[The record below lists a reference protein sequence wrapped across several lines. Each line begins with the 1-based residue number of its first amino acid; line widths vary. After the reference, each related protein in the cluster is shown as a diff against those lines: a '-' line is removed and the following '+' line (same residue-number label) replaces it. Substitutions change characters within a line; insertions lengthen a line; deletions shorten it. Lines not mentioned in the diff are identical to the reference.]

1 MVTGASWGCSPR
13 VSSSSF
19 LQRSPSRNVHLLL
32 KQKSPI
38 YIHYSLRCNNR
49 TKKFPDQN
57 NRNLESMCRY
67 PVNYGANN
75 EMCRRRSNLRGRRK
89 KRSRSAFKSSRRSR
103 GREKKVHSLSR
114 TGRETEED
122 SADANVDCVDVER
135 TRYCDWEPAVS
146 PHFQIRR
153 TRRIYAPSLATIPL
167 RKKPRDGFSRRPRP
181 RPPTSAS
188 TPHSRDACSWTG
200 LELLACGTRNRC
212 TRHTWSRGDHLRWR
226 KGVTIRPI

>member
-1 MVTGASWGCSPR
+1 MVTGASWGCSSR

-38 YIHYSLRCNNR
+38 YIHYSLRCDSC

-57 NRNLESMCRY
+57 NRNLESMYRY
-67 PVNYGANN
+67 PVNYDANN
-75 EMCRRRSNLRGRRK
+75 ETYRRRSNLRGRRK
-89 KRSRSAFKSSRRSR
+89 KFIHFRGPEGKRKKAAPTQTSTASVSSRQ
-103 GREKKVHSLSR
+103 
-114 TGRETEED
+114 T
-122 SADANVDCVDVER
+122 ER

-146 PHFQIRR
+146 LHFQIRR

-181 RPPTSAS
+181 RPPTAS

-212 TRHTWSRGDHLRWR
+212 TRHTWSHGDHLRWR
-226 KGVTIRPI
+226 KGVTIRSI